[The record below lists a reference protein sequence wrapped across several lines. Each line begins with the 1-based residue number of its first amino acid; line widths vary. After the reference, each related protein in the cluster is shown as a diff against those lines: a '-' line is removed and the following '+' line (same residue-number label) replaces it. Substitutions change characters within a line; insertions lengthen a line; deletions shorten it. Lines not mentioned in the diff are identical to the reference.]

1 LFNAKAFTKKQKTK
15 VMETTPAKKGNYTKL
30 AIGAAIT
37 FTVVV
42 LALAAYDKG
51 IKPMLEKKPKA

>member
-1 LFNAKAFTKKQKTK
+1 
-15 VMETTPAKKGNYTKL
+15 MEATAKKTNWTKI

-42 LALAAYDKG
+42 AALATYDKA
-51 IKPMLEKKPKA
+51 IKPMLAEKKA

>member
-1 LFNAKAFTKKQKTK
+1 
-15 VMETTPAKKGNYTKL
+15 METTPAKKGNYTKL

-42 LALAAYDKG
+42 LALAAYDKS